1 MLKQV
6 LISFDLKGIFTWVA
20 LFALCFTMVALM
32 NWILDVREDN
42 RIDRAI
48 RREEKLKEGK

>member
-6 LISFDLKGIFTWVA
+6 INSFDLKGLLVWVA

-42 RIDRAI
+42 RIDRAL
-48 RREEKLKEGK
+48 RREERNKENT